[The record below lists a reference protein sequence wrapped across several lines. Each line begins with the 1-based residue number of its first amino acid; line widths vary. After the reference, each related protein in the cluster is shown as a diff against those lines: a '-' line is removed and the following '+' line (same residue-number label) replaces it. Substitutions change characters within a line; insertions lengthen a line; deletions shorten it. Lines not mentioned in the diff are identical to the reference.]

1 MRILGIFSLIDKYS
15 TTGTNELTVVGLPSH
30 VDSNSV
36 RVSGGKGAA
45 VILEVL
51 YCWQVYYCILN
62 VTARYRTT
70 LVGSQKT
77 KMTELNVAD
86 CKGIRH
92 L

>member
-51 YCWQVYYCILN
+51 YC
-62 VTARYRTT
+62 
-70 LVGSQKT
+70 
-77 KMTELNVAD
+77 
-86 CKGIRH
+86 
-92 L
+92 